1 MNMTDS
7 TDITQPQPSPIS
19 HSSGSKAAKSRSVY
33 GLLLLWLVALFIAAA
48 ACAGGF
54 LLDRKFSRAHMRLAK
69 RQQAIE
75 RAFADLQSSVQT
87 QQAPDTPQTQWAEQ
101 LTDVQN
107 RLQALENLFQDA
119 ERGHE
124 NWKAAELEQMLAAAN
139 EQLKLTGNVSL
150 ALFALQHAAA
160 RLAADSS
167 LRAQT
172 ARKAIERDIQA
183 LQTSPYAELAAKLEL
198 ALAQADRL
206 PLVSQPHAS
215 KPASISLEHFSV
227 DLPKERAR
235 RQYGDRCGRSRS
247 PSRSDGGDPAA
258 IPNTENAEATQGKSV
273 KNALAQTAG
282 NPANTQSKEATQGQ
296 PLKNALAWTKWWER
310 FSAGIAQQWSGLVQM
325 RRIDRDH
332 ALLITPEQGLLAR
345 ENLKLRLL
353 SARLALLARN
363 HALLKTDL
371 QAAAHILRY
380 FDAAAPAVQSVHDIL
395 SELVQ
400 ASEAATTL
408 NIDASVHAVRQY
420 RSRS

>member
-1 MNMTDS
+1 MTDS

-19 HSSGSKAAKSRSVY
+19 HSSGSKAANARSIC
-33 GLLLLWLVALFIAAA
+33 GLLLLWLVALVIAPA
-48 ACAGGF
+48 ACACGF

-75 RAFADLQSSVQT
+75 RAFADLQSSGQT

-198 ALAQADRL
+198 AL
-206 PLVSQPHAS
+206 
-215 KPASISLEHFSV
+215 
-227 DLPKERAR
+227 
-235 RQYGDRCGRSRS
+235 
-247 PSRSDGGDPAA
+247 
-258 IPNTENAEATQGKSV
+258 
-273 KNALAQTAG
+273 
-282 NPANTQSKEATQGQ
+282 
-296 PLKNALAWTKWWER
+296 
-310 FSAGIAQQWSGLVQM
+310 
-325 RRIDRDH
+325 
-332 ALLITPEQGLLAR
+332 
-345 ENLKLRLL
+345 
-353 SARLALLARN
+353 
-363 HALLKTDL
+363 
-371 QAAAHILRY
+371 
-380 FDAAAPAVQSVHDIL
+380 
-395 SELVQ
+395 
-400 ASEAATTL
+400 
-408 NIDASVHAVRQY
+408 
-420 RSRS
+420 

>member
-1 MNMTDS
+1 MTDS

-54 LLDRKFSRAHMRLAK
+54 LLDRKFSSAPMRLAK

-75 RAFADLQSSVQT
+75 SASADRQ
-87 QQAPDTPQTQWAEQ
+87 
-101 LTDVQN
+101 TDVQN

-139 EQLKLTGNVSL
+139 EQSKLTSNVSL

-215 KPASISLEHFSV
+215 KPASISLEHF
-227 DLPKERAR
+227 
-235 RQYGDRCGRSRS
+235 
-247 PSRSDGGDPAA
+247 
-258 IPNTENAEATQGKSV
+258 
-273 KNALAQTAG
+273 
-282 NPANTQSKEATQGQ
+282 
-296 PLKNALAWTKWWER
+296 
-310 FSAGIAQQWSGLVQM
+310 
-325 RRIDRDH
+325 
-332 ALLITPEQGLLAR
+332 
-345 ENLKLRLL
+345 
-353 SARLALLARN
+353 
-363 HALLKTDL
+363 
-371 QAAAHILRY
+371 
-380 FDAAAPAVQSVHDIL
+380 
-395 SELVQ
+395 
-400 ASEAATTL
+400 
-408 NIDASVHAVRQY
+408 
-420 RSRS
+420 

>member
-1 MNMTDS
+1 MRYWLPSAHVRALEYDS
-7 TDITQPQPSPIS
+7 F
-19 HSSGSKAAKSRSVY
+19 HRY
-33 GLLLLWLVALFIAAA
+33 HAAA
-48 ACAGGF
+48 AFPDFAFQRFKSRKIALCLRSAPPLAGRAIHRRRCMRG
-54 LLDRKFSRAHMRLAK
+54 RFSTGPHI
-69 RQQAIE
+69 QPC
-75 RAFADLQSSVQT
+75 AFADLQSSVQT

-325 RRIDRDH
+325 RRIDRGH

-371 QAAAHILRY
+371 QAA
-380 FDAAAPAVQSVHDIL
+380 
-395 SELVQ
+395 
-400 ASEAATTL
+400 
-408 NIDASVHAVRQY
+408 
-420 RSRS
+420 